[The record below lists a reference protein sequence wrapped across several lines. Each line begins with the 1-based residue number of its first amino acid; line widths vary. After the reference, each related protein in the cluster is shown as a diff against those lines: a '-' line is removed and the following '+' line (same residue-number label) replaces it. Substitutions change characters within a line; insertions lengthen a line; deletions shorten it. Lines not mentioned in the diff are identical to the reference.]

1 MFKGILQSIRAKM
14 IASFLAVITL
24 PLLLSIFISYRNFAS
39 ELEQSYIA
47 NNTVILQ
54 QLVHRL
60 DDYFVQLENDGLS
73 FYSDLLF
80 SPEYQL
86 ANTEFIQHNM
96 KLRKLMGLYLA
107 HKETNSVLF
116 YTPLNQELYVI
127 NKALNSSFP
136 AAQAIEGRDWYRHA
150 VEAPDEL
157 IVEPQHRLT
166 DYPAEYRIR
175 SSVPVFSLTRQIKG
189 YTPEVGVLTIN
200 YELTR
205 LQRISEGG
213 MSNPDEEIGLWT
225 AEGQLLYSSNPETTA
240 LSLELLTR
248 MQAED
253 EESGSFEYRGSAGD
267 EAQRLVYARSSHNGH
282 LVAKLIPVHVIVAQA
297 EKTRLINLLIAL
309 GIVLIVI
316 GTTAF
321 ISIRLTGPLLK
332 LKRHMVRAGEG
343 NFQMPIAVSQTD
355 EIGEISRE
363 YNRMIQQIDALI
375 TDKYKLGMATRESQW
390 KALQAQINPHFMYN
404 TLQTLGSVAL
414 DEGIDELV
422 RMTHAL
428 SDMLRY
434 SLKAGDQAK
443 LADELRNVEDYLFIQ
458 TCRFEDKLTTHI
470 EVQDEARQW
479 MVPKLCL
486 QPLVENAI
494 LHGLEPSKLPGV
506 VKLQCNVEEDKLY
519 IRISDNGVGIAPER
533 LAELQ
538 AALEA
543 PDMLERG
550 QQDRIGLINVRQR
563 LLLMHGLAAELR
575 LHSVEGQ
582 GTQIE
587 LRIPASQVES
597 DRDPSQGRRGEIDGL
612 SSDRSG

>member
-1 MFKGILQSIRAKM
+1 M
-14 IASFLAVITL
+14 IVSFLGVITL
-24 PLLLSIFISYRNFAS
+24 PLLLSIYISYRNFAS

-47 NNTVILQ
+47 NNTVILE

-150 VEAPDEL
+150 VDAPDEL

-166 DYPAEYRIR
+166 DYPAEYRIK
-175 SSVPVFSLTRQIKG
+175 SNVPVFSLTRQIKG

-240 LSLELLTR
+240 LSPELLAR
-248 MQAED
+248 MQGEA
-253 EESGSFEYRGSAGD
+253 SGSFEYRAAAGA

-297 EKTRLINLLIAL
+297 EKTRIINLVIAL

-316 GTTAF
+316 ATTAF
-321 ISIRLTGPLLK
+321 ISFRLTGPLLK

-343 NFQMPIAVSQTD
+343 NFQMPIPASQSD

-363 YNRMIQQIDALI
+363 YNRMIRQIDTLI

-434 SLKAGDQAK
+434 SLKAGDQAR
-443 LADELRNVEDYLFIQ
+443 LSDELRNVEDYLFIQ
-458 TCRFEDKLTTHI
+458 MCRFEDKLTTRI
-470 EVQDEARQW
+470 EVQDEVRQW
-479 MVPKLCL
+479 TVPKLSL

-494 LHGLEPSKLPGV
+494 LHGLEPSKLPGEV
-506 VKLQCNVEEDKLY
+506 QLRCSVEGDELC

-543 PDMLERG
+543 PDMLEPGG
-550 QQDRIGLINVRQR
+550 QERIGLLNVRQR
-563 LLLMHGLAAELR
+563 LLLMHGPAAELR
-575 LHSVEGQ
+575 LRSVEGQ
-582 GTQIE
+582 GTEIE
-587 LRIPASQVES
+587 MRLPASQADADVPHEGG
-597 DRDPSQGRRGEIDGL
+597 DTDERL
-612 SSDRSG
+612 